1 MMTPEIL
8 KSLIRTIPDYPAPG
22 VMFRDITSLIGNP
35 AGLRAVI
42 DICANRYRDARLTAI
57 VGVEA
62 RGFIFG
68 APLAYALGLAF
79 VPARKRGKLP
89 GATIGR
95 DYALEY
101 GADRLEIHQDAIGQR
116 DRILI
121 VDDLLAT
128 GGTAAATVLLVR
140 STGAEVAECAF
151 VVDLPDLGGRER
163 LAAIGVDAYTLCAF
177 EGH

>member
-1 MMTPEIL
+1 MT
-8 KSLIRTIPDYPAPG
+8 G
-22 VMFRDITSLIGNP
+22 VQT
-35 AGLRAVI
+35 
-42 DICANRYRDARLTAI
+42 CALPI
-57 VGVEA
+57 
-62 RGFIFG
+62 
-68 APLAYALGLAF
+68 LGLAF

-163 LAAIGVDAYTLCAF
+163 LHDYNVLSLVAYD
-177 EGH
+177 